1 MRQMILDS
9 SDSISQIMSRLQ
21 RLRVSTISMSISMH
35 VVRGLAILIFFLNS
49 RGHVNAYLGVGY
61 KLKKMT
67 RQVIPLPP
75 TPYHAPMISLLLSGP
90 AMFKFACAVCM
101 WSVCVRSARAF
112 GYRRLRACRACTE
125 RTEAHRHS
133 RRPKKNTNTN
143 ACVRTE
149 HGSAKT
155 RGVPAEPP
163 SLSLSLSPA
172 APACQQTTT
181 RARANAPQQT
191 DEAKEQPSAFR
202 KAT

>member
-90 AMFKFACAVCM
+90 AMFKFACACASGVCACG
-101 WSVCVRSARAF
+101 VHVHLDTGDEGPAGHAQSAQELTDTATA
-112 GYRRLRACRACTE
+112 RRRNHTYARM
-125 RTEAHRHS
+125 RAHRY
-133 RRPKKNTNTN
+133 
-143 ACVRTE
+143 
-149 HGSAKT
+149 
-155 RGVPAEPP
+155 
-163 SLSLSLSPA
+163 
-172 APACQQTTT
+172 
-181 RARANAPQQT
+181 RA
-191 DEAKEQPSAFR
+191 
-202 KAT
+202 